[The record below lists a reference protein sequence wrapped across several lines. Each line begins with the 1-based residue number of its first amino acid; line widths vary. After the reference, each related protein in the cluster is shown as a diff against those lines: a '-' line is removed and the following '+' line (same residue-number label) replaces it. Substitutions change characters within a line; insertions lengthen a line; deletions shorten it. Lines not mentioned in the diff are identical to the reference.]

1 MAEIAFFKMSGAGN
15 DFVVLDNRAGQV
27 SGDLNAF
34 SAAVSDR
41 KRGVGADGV
50 LLVEPSSRKHF
61 RMRYFNADG
70 SEADMCG
77 NGGRCIARFANLMG
91 AAPTAMEFENLAG
104 DFKAQVLADGSVEL
118 QMTQP
123 HSLKLGLELPVDGGL
138 VKGHSLNTGVPHLV
152 VPVADIQAVDV
163 FGLGRRLR
171 QHPAFAPKGTNVNFM
186 QVTGP
191 SSIAVRTSERGVED
205 ETLACGTGSV
215 AAAIIAAR
223 LGLAASPV
231 AVATHGGDT
240 LTISF
245 KLDGDGATGVSLK
258 GQAEVTFAG
267 TLDLHRYLKA

>member
-1 MAEIAFFKMSGAGN
+1 MSNLPFYKMSGAGN
-15 DFVVLDNRAGQV
+15 DFVVVDNRQAQV

-34 SAAVSDR
+34 AANVADR
-41 KRGVGADGV
+41 KRGIGADGV
-50 LLVEPSSRKHF
+50 LLVEPSPRKHF

-104 DFKAQVLADGSVEL
+104 DFSAQVLSDGQVDL
-118 QMTQP
+118 QMTLP
-123 HSLKLGLELPVDGGL
+123 HSMRLNLELPVDGGL

-152 VPVADIQAVDV
+152 VPVADAQGVDV
-163 FGLGRRLR
+163 FGLGRKLR
-171 QHPAFAPKGTNVNFM
+171 HHEAFAPKGTNVNFV

-191 SSIAVRTSERGVED
+191 HSIKVRTYERGVED

-215 AAAIIAAR
+215 ASAILLAR
-223 LGLAASPV
+223 LGQVSSPV
-231 AVATHGGDT
+231 AVTTSGGDI

-245 KLDGDGATGVSLK
+245 KLDGDQASGVFLK
-258 GQAEVTFAG
+258 GQAEVTFTG
-267 TLDLHRYLKA
+267 TLDLQRYQKP